1 MIRSSRDSY
10 LSVGQGQPATNL
22 PLTLADLHLAL
33 SPQDEVV
40 VHLEAKPSL
49 DWSRQRAVDLV
60 IGAGFLSC
68 DKVTKKSSGFVLRLK
83 RIRSLPDTVSP
94 KMHVL
99 IVGLNPS
106 PYSADSGIGYGRPGN
121 RFWPAALKAGL
132 VSIDRD
138 PRHALIHHGVGMT
151 DLVRRTTARADEVER
166 TEFETGFERVERLAA
181 WLKPKVCC
189 FIGLGGWRQVVDRK
203 AVAGWQTDSV
213 GGSPVYVM
221 PHTSGLNAHSRL
233 EDLAEHLLAVS
244 AMADAAKQ
252 V

>member
-1 MIRSSRDSY
+1 VIRSSRDSY

-94 KMHVL
+94 KMQVL

-244 AMADAAKQ
+244 AMADVAKQ

>member
-1 MIRSSRDSY
+1 VIRSSRDSY

-132 VSIDRD
+132 VSRDRD
-138 PRHALIHHGVGMT
+138 PRHALSHHGLGMT
-151 DLVRRTTARADEVER
+151 DLVRRTTVRADEVER

-244 AMADAAKQ
+244 AMADVAKQ

>member
-1 MIRSSRDSY
+1 MIRPNRIPH
-10 LSVGQGQPATNL
+10 LSLGHDRSVTEL
-22 PLTLADLHLAL
+22 PLILADLHVSL
-33 SPQDEVV
+33 SPGDEVV
-40 VHLEAKPSL
+40 THLSARPSL
-49 DWSRQRAVDLV
+49 DWTHQRVVDLV
-60 IGAGFLSC
+60 TGAGFLPRG
-68 DKVTKKSSGFVLRLK
+68 KVVGKSPGFVLRLK
-83 RIRSLPDTVSP
+83 RIRSLPDTVGP
-94 KMHVL
+94 DMQVL

-138 PRHALIHHGVGMT
+138 PRHALSHHGVGMT

-166 TEFETGFERVERLAA
+166 AEFETGFERIQRLAA
-181 WLKPKVCC
+181 WLKPKLCC
-189 FIGLGGWRQVVDRK
+189 FIGLGGWRLVVDRK
-203 AVAGWQTDSV
+203 AVAGQQTDSV
-213 GGSPVYVM
+213 GGCPVYVM